1 MTNYYK
7 ILNVDKSASD
17 KEIKSSFR
25 KLAVIHHPDKNG
37 GSKKSEEIFKSILV
51 AYETLID
58 TQKRAVYD
66 IKFNQF
72 YSQKTAAPKPPPQP
86 TYSTSKQEYKRPP
99 QQSQTTNPKKEE
111 RIPKKN
117 SWVNIRFGIFIFLI
131 LLEVIYLFSRVP
143 SKTSSTGN
151 IEASTISEKSK
162 TDQELERQKPKEPTT
177 GELDFQKE

>member
-1 MTNYYK
+1 LKDYYQ
-7 ILNVDKSASD
+7 ILNVDKRASD

-72 YSQKTAAPKPPPQP
+72 HRQKITPPKPRPEP
-86 TYSTSKQEYKRPP
+86 TYSTSKQEYKRPT
-99 QQSQTTNPKKEE
+99 QQSQTANPKKEE
-111 RIPKKN
+111 RKPKNN
-117 SWVNIRFGIFIFLI
+117 SWLNLRFGIFIFLI
-131 LLEVIYLFSRVP
+131 LIEVIYLFSREP
-143 SKTSSTGN
+143 STTSATGN
-151 IEASTISEKSK
+151 IGTPSTSEKSK
-162 TDQELERQKPKEPTT
+162 TDQELERQKPKEPTA

>member
-1 MTNYYK
+1 MKDYYK
-7 ILNVDKSASD
+7 ILNVDKAASD

-37 GSKKSEEIFKSILV
+37 GSKKSEEIFKSILD

-58 TQKRAVYD
+58 SQKRAVYD

-72 YSQKTAAPKPPPQP
+72 HRQKTTPPKPRPEP
-86 TYSTSKQEYKRPP
+86 TYSTSKQEYTRPT
-99 QQSQTTNPKKEE
+99 QQSQTANPKKEE
-111 RIPKKN
+111 RKPKKN
-117 SWVNIRFGIFIFLI
+117 SWVNLKFGIFIFLI
-131 LLEVIYLFSRVP
+131 LLEVIYLFSREP
-143 SKTSSTGN
+143 STTSATGP
-151 IEASTISEKSK
+151 TTSEKSK